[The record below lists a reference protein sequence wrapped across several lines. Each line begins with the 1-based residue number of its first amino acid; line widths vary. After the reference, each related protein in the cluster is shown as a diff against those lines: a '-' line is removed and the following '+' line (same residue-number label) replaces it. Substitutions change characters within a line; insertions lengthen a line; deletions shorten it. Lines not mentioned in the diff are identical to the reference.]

1 MNFSIFSS
9 ANTMAGD
16 TSGTAC
22 NCLVGTP
29 YIDAAGNCRC
39 TDANGTVPPA
49 SSPKNDPFAPG
60 GIYYIFNA
68 PAGPPAATGTAA
80 AAAAGPTIFGLP
92 ANMVYIGGALAA
104 LFLFSKMDGGK
115 TK

>member
-1 MNFSIFSS
+1 MNYSIFSS
-9 ANTMAGD
+9 AETMAGD
-16 TSGTAC
+16 TAGTPC

-39 TDANGTVPPA
+39 TDAGSTVPPA

-68 PAGPPAATGTAA
+68 PAGSPAAGTA
-80 AAAAGPTIFGLP
+80 AAAAGPTILGLP
-92 ANMVYIGGALAA
+92 ANLVYIGGALAA